1 MQFIIS
7 MLSGS
12 QKLNWMFS
20 IRENP
25 NETELIQRINTM
37 FTKFAILE
45 ITHEEYCIMKLINF
59 LNHG

>member
-1 MQFIIS
+1 
-7 MLSGS
+7 
-12 QKLNWMFS
+12 MFS